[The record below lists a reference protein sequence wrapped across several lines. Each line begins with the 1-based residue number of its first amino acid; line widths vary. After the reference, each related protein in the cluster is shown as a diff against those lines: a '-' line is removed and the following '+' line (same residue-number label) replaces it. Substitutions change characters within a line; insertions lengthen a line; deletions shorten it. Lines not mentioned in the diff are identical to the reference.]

1 MNTAQTLV
9 IAEAV
14 KAIAMASKEIT
25 NIMIVLYQSDP
36 ITTEAIVTSLQKV
49 TIGNT
54 EISEILKNKGAKVK
68 IDAEPKLKK

>member
-25 NIMIVLYQSDP
+25 NVMIVLYQSDP
-36 ITTEAIVTSLQKV
+36 ITTEAIVTGLQKV
-49 TIGNT
+49 TSGNA

>member
-14 KAIAMASKEIT
+14 KAIAMASKDI
-25 NIMIVLYQSDP
+25 IFVMSVLSDR
-36 ITTEAIVTSLQKV
+36 TTGDDLLSGLQK
-49 TIGNT
+49 IAAGNA
-54 EISEILKNKGAKVK
+54 EISEVLKNKGAKVK